1 VDLGGRLSVVIQ
13 ESDGASVS
21 DVLFIPG
28 LASSD
33 KVFAQEASLLR
44 TGHRVHLIQVAGFAG
59 KPAGLNASGPLL
71 GPIIEDLHHYISTNH
86 LRRVALIG
94 HSFGGL
100 IALMLADAH
109 PEDVDRLLIVDTL
122 PFYGMVF
129 DPNAT
134 VDSIRPQAKAMHD
147 GFLSMS
153 SEQFAASQPQF
164 AARLVTSPENVKV
177 VVAGSVQSD
186 RAVFAE
192 ALLEDLG
199 TDIRPRL
206 SSIKTPMTLLYP
218 YSAVEGSKEEVTA
231 LYTNA
236 YHDKPNISYVCIAD
250 SLHFIMFDQPN
261 QFHHAVLMFLAPHP
275 ADGSA
280 IR

>member
-1 VDLGGRLSVVIQ
+1 MFTIAKRSFAVIATLMFCFAHASSSQMISSATDRGKTPVDLGGRLSVVIQ

-71 GPIIEDLHHYISTNH
+71 GPIIEDLH
-86 LRRVALIG
+86 
-94 HSFGGL
+94 
-100 IALMLADAH
+100 
-109 PEDVDRLLIVDTL
+109 
-122 PFYGMVF
+122 
-129 DPNAT
+129 
-134 VDSIRPQAKAMHD
+134 
-147 GFLSMS
+147 
-153 SEQFAASQPQF
+153 
-164 AARLVTSPENVKV
+164 
-177 VVAGSVQSD
+177 
-186 RAVFAE
+186 
-192 ALLEDLG
+192 
-199 TDIRPRL
+199 
-206 SSIKTPMTLLYP
+206 
-218 YSAVEGSKEEVTA
+218 
-231 LYTNA
+231 
-236 YHDKPNISYVCIAD
+236 